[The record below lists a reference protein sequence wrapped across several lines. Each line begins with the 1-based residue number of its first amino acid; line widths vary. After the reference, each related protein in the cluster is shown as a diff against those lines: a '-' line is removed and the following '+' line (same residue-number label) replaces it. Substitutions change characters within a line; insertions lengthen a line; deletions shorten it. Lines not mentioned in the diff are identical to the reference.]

1 MKPLRLSLFA
11 MWVGLWGLPVSLPA
25 RAAVL
30 VQEPTATQERT
41 PEERIELRGD
51 VLMARKQYSEAID
64 AYEELLQRLG
74 YREPGFWRR
83 VFTSSPR
90 DRRAAAV
97 LNKIGICYQ
106 QLNDFRN
113 ARKYYKR
120 AMRQDDTF
128 YNPVNN
134 LGTVYYHEE
143 DYDDAIRYYKKAI
156 SLDPT
161 VATVYSNLGH
171 AYFARKKYEESLAAF
186 VQALR
191 LDPQVFE
198 RHGRG
203 GSLVQHGLPGERALF
218 FFFLAKS
225 YARMGDVERCAY
237 YLRKAQD
244 EGYAHLQAD
253 VTKDPDF
260 APLLHEPLIQQV
272 LHPERIAAT
281 PLPPPDS

>member
-1 MKPLRLSLFA
+1 MKLFSLDLLA
-11 MWVGLWGLPVSLPA
+11 MWIGLWGLGVSLPTQAQA
-25 RAAVL
+25 RVSEQAA
-30 VQEPTATQERT
+30 EQERT
-41 PEERIELRGD
+41 REEQIELRGD

-64 AYEELLQRLG
+64 AYQELLQRLG
-74 YREPGFWRR
+74 YREPSFWRR
-83 VFTSSPR
+83 LFGGSPK
-90 DRRAAAV
+90 DRRSAAV

-120 AMRQDDTF
+120 AIRQDDTF

-143 DYDDAIRYYKKAI
+143 EYDDAIRHYKKAI
-156 SLDPT
+156 SLDPN

-191 LDPQVFE
+191 LDPQLFE

-225 YARMGDVERCAY
+225 YARTGDVERCAY
-237 YLRKAQD
+237 YLRKAYD
-244 EGYAHLQAD
+244 EGYAHLAD
-253 VTKDPDF
+253 IVKDPDF
-260 APLLHEPLIQQV
+260 APLLQEPLIQQI
-272 LHPERIAAT
+272 LHLERTAAT
-281 PLPPPDS
+281 PLPPPDL